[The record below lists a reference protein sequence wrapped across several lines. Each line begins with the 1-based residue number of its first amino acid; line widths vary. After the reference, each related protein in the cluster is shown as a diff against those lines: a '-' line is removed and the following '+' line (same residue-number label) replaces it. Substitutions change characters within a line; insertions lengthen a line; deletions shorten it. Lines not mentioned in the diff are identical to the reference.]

1 MGLKTVGAA
10 EAPSAHLTLEEP
22 PLLVGPHVGAQL
34 RRLGEDFLTLSTP
47 ENNMKKSVMR
57 SRPVFFFRSLKYTT
71 VPGILKAF
79 LALEKIALKFNKSM
93 QNIFA
98 NKKIC
103 IFTFLGKTPHD
114 G

>member
-47 ENNMKKSVMR
+47 ENNMEKSVMR
-57 SRPVFFFRSLKYTT
+57 SRPVFFIE
-71 VPGILKAF
+71 V
-79 LALEKIALKFNKSM
+79 
-93 QNIFA
+93 
-98 NKKIC
+98 
-103 IFTFLGKTPHD
+103 
-114 G
+114 